1 MGLGGGVM
9 RARGILQLSLIS
21 LCFAWTLAARSQTG
35 GEVAGSV
42 RLASGQLPPQGTVL
56 SIHSDAGE
64 IVQQTTP
71 QGSGYFQFSGL
82 RRMVY
87 YVTAKAP
94 GYHATTERADI
105 FSQRRVSVYLTLV
118 PEKRD
123 EPTGP
128 GGVVSQG
135 QLLVPEGAQKEFDKG
150 RKLVESKEPE
160 KSLSHF
166 RRAIEI
172 YPSYALVY
180 MYLGL
185 AQMSLQKMPE
195 AQVSLGKAVELND
208 KLAAALLGL
217 GACLNLQGNYA
228 AAEKPLVRGLE
239 LDPETADGQFEL
251 SKTFWALGRWQDA
264 EPHVR
269 KVIALRP
276 EFPVAHHLLGNIL
289 MRKRDAPAALQEF
302 REYLRLEPNGPFAP
316 PTCEFVAKIEQ
327 ALTTPH

>member
-1 MGLGGGVM
+1 M
-9 RARGILQLSLIS
+9 RARGILQRSVIS
-21 LCFAWTLAARSQTG
+21 LCFAWTSAALAQTGG

-42 RLASGQLPPQGTVL
+42 RLANGQLPPEGTVL
-56 SIHSDAGE
+56 SIQSDAGE

-94 GYHATTERADI
+94 GYHAATERADI
-105 FSQRRVSVYLTLV
+105 FSQRRASVYLTLV
-118 PEKRD
+118 ADKRA

-128 GGVVSQG
+128 GGGVVSQRE
-135 QLLVPEGAQKEFDKG
+135 LVVPEGAQKEFDKG
-150 RKLVESKEPE
+150 RKLVENKEPE
-160 KSLSHF
+160 KSIPHF
-166 RRAIEI
+166 RKAIEV
-172 YPSYALVY
+172 YPSYALAY

-195 AQVSLGKAVELND
+195 AQASLGKAVQLDD
-208 KLAAALLGL
+208 KLAAAYLGL

-239 LDPETADGQFEL
+239 LDPETADGQFEMG
-251 SKTFWALGRWQDA
+251 KTYWALGRWQDA

-289 MRKRDAPAALQEF
+289 LRKRDAPAALQEF

-316 PTCEFVAKIEQ
+316 PTREVVAKIEQ
-327 ALTTPH
+327 ALATPH

>member
-1 MGLGGGVM
+1 MRKRGL
-9 RARGILQLSLIS
+9 ARLSAIA
-21 LCFAWTLAARSQTG
+21 LCLVWTGAALAQVGS

-42 RLASGQLPPQGTVL
+42 RLASGQPPPEGTVL

-64 IVQQTTP
+64 IIQQITP

-94 GYHATTERADI
+94 GYHAVTERADI
-105 FSQRRVSVYLTLV
+105 FSIRRVSVYLTLV
-118 PEKRD
+118 PDKRD
-123 EPTGP
+123 DPTGP
-128 GGVVSQG
+128 GGVVSQRE
-135 QLLVPEGAQKEFDKG
+135 LVVPEGAQKEFDKG
-150 RKLVESKEPE
+150 RKLVENKEPE

-172 YPSYALVY
+172 YPSYALAY

-195 AQVSLGKAVELND
+195 AQASLGKAVELND

-239 LDPETADGQFEL
+239 LDPETADGQFEMG
-251 SKTFWALGRWQDA
+251 KTYWALGRWQDA

-269 KVIALRP
+269 KVIVLRP

-316 PTCEFVAKIEQ
+316 PTRELVAKIEQ
-327 ALTTPH
+327 ALATSR

>member
-1 MGLGGGVM
+1 M
-9 RARGILQLSLIS
+9 RARGILQLSVLP
-21 LCFAWTLAARSQTG
+21 LCLACTSAALAQTG
-35 GEVAGSV
+35 SGQVAGSV
-42 RLASGQLPPQGTVL
+42 RLASGQPPPDGTLL
-56 SIHSDAGE
+56 SIQSDAGE
-64 IVQQTTP
+64 IVQQITP

-94 GYHATTERADI
+94 GYREVTERADI

-123 EPTGP
+123 GPVGP
-128 GGVVSQG
+128 GGVVNQRE
-135 QLLVPEGAQKEFDKG
+135 LVVPDGAQKEFDKG
-150 RKLVESKEPE
+150 RKLVENKEPE

-166 RRAIEI
+166 RKAIEI
-172 YPSYALVY
+172 YPSYALAY

-185 AQMSLQKMPE
+185 AQMDLRRWKDAESALE
-195 AQVSLGKAVELND
+195 KASVLND
-208 KLAAALLGL
+208 KLAAAYLGL

-239 LDPETADGQFEL
+239 LDPETVDGQFEL

-264 EPHVR
+264 EPHIR

-276 EFPVAHHLLGNIL
+276 EFPAAHHLLGNIL

-316 PTCEFVAKIEQ
+316 PTREFVAKIEQ
-327 ALTTPH
+327 ALATPH

>member
-1 MGLGGGVM
+1 M
-9 RARGILQLSLIS
+9 RLRALLQLAIVL
-21 LCFAWTLAARSQTG
+21 LYVLWPGAALAQSTSADIAGVVRT
-35 GEVAGSV
+35 AGS
-42 RLASGQLPPQGTVL
+42 QPPPQGTVV
-56 SIHSDAGE
+56 SIQSDAGE
-64 IVQQTTP
+64 IVQQVTP
-71 QGSGYFQFSGL
+71 EGTGRFQFVFL
-82 RRMVY
+82 RRAIY
-87 YVTAKAP
+87 YVTVKAP
-94 GYHATTERADI
+94 GYREVTERADV
-105 FSQRRVSVYLTLV
+105 FSQRRFTVYLTLV

-123 EPTGP
+123 DPVGP
-128 GGVVSQG
+128 GGVVSQRE
-135 QLLVPEGAQKEFDKG
+135 LLVPEGAQKEFDKA
-150 RKLVESKEPE
+150 RKLVENKEPE

-172 YPSYALVY
+172 YPAYALAY

-195 AQVSLGKAVELND
+195 AQVSLGKAVQLND
-208 KLAAALLGL
+208 KLAAAYLGL

-239 LDPETADGQFEL
+239 LDPETADGHFEL

-316 PTCEFVAKIEQ
+316 PTREFVAKIEQ
-327 ALTTPH
+327 ALATPH